1 MTIDHTRTRPLRPRP
16 VRARRAAL
24 TALAA
29 TLAASLTACGFVN
42 SDDSSTEEGGGGSG
56 TVTAYVNTEQNAG
69 LAPLVEAYEEETDG
83 TVDVSSANTDELN
96 QQLRVQLTSGT
107 AADLIRVSPGNSSPV
122 AAGVLG
128 AEGELA
134 DLSDAAWTADLS
146 DDTRALAEVDGQVL
160 AFPVSRNAIVMA
172 FNKQVFADAGVEMPT
187 TWTELIAASEALAAA
202 GVTPI
207 AAPFQGG
214 IYFQFWVYAL
224 AGTLV
229 YAEQPDIDAQME
241 AGETTFATSPE
252 WGEVFAKMAELRD
265 AGFFSD
271 GMLGLPPDQ
280 GLQAVAT
287 GEAAMVLLVSAGL
300 PQLYGYAEEGAEAF
314 DVFALP
320 ATDDASATRV
330 PVAPDFLAVNAA
342 GDQEAAMEFL
352 DFLAQPENV
361 EAYANEMGVL
371 PGLALDVDL
380 ENTAL
385 DPIQPLLSEG
395 RSVAYANYLWPNGDV
410 QQTMLQS
417 GQEWLDGAIE
427 TADLLG
433 QMDAEYARGRS

>member
-1 MTIDHTRTRPLRPRP
+1 MTIDARSRVRRT
-16 VRARRAAL
+16 A
-24 TALAA
+24 TATLAA
-29 TLAASLTACGFVN
+29 TLTTALTACGFVN
-42 SDDSSTEEGGGGSG
+42 TDDSSTEDGSDDGG

-69 LAPLVEAYEEETDG
+69 LAPLVEAYQEETG
-83 TVDVSSANTDELN
+83 TTVDISSANTDELN

-128 AEGELA
+128 REGELA
-134 DLSDAAWTADLS
+134 DLTDAAWTADLS

-172 FNKQVFADAGVEMPT
+172 YNKQVFADAGLEVPT
-187 TWTELIAASEALAAA
+187 TWSELVAACQALADA

-224 AGTLV
+224 AATLV
-229 YAEQPDIDAQME
+229 YPENPDIDEQLA
-241 AGETTFATSPE
+241 AGETTLATNAA
-252 WGEVFAKMAELRD
+252 WGEVFARIAELRD
-265 AGFFSD
+265 AGFLSE

-280 GLQAVAT
+280 GLQSVAT
-287 GEAAMVLLVSAGL
+287 GESAMVLLVSAGL
-300 PQLYGYAEEGAEAF
+300 PQLHGYSDQGAEAF

-320 ATDDASATRV
+320 ASDDAASTHV
-330 PVAPDFLAVNAA
+330 PVAPDFLAVNGAA
-342 GDQEAAMEFL
+342 EDPDAALAFL
-352 DFLAQPENV
+352 EFLAQPENV

-371 PGLALDVDL
+371 PGLDVGVSLDSA
-380 ENTAL
+380 TL
-385 DPIQPLLSEG
+385 DPIEPLLAEG
-395 RSVAYANYLWPNGDV
+395 RSVGYANYLWPNGDV

-427 TADLLG
+427 TADLLT
-433 QMDAEYARGRS
+433 QMDAEYARGQS